1 MMTVLPFVISAVIA
15 LVSAQALGLFFGLL
29 AIRIYWFGHL
39 SNLLTEV
46 RGSLGCTALC
56 LVALAGQVM
65 SPEVAIGL
73 AAGTSQ
79 AIAVA
84 RWMTRPGADWAP
96 EELGA
101 LAMGQSSAHLAL
113 VRGYRRGAVRATA
126 SLSILH
132 CLTLWILAS
141 EVFPDLGQ
149 GPLAAGPW
157 VFSGVLAVL
166 FVGSELLVALVS
178 NRRTR
183 A

>member
-1 MMTVLPFVISAVIA
+1 MMALLPLIISSVLA
-15 LVSAQALGLFFGLL
+15 LVSAQALGLVFGLI

-56 LVALAGQVM
+56 FVALAAQMV
-65 SPEVAIGL
+65 SPELAIGL

-79 AIAVA
+79 AIAIA

-132 CLTLWILAS
+132 CLILWILAA
-141 EVFPDLGQ
+141 EVFPNLGP

-157 VFSGVLAVL
+157 ALSGVLALL
-166 FVGSELLVALVS
+166 FVGNELLVALLS
-178 NRRTR
+178 NRRVR